1 MNTHFLKPLATAA
14 ALALSGGAAH
24 ADTGLSGTWRTATY
38 NGDYAF
44 VRFGPC
50 SGKICGVVTRTFGP
64 DGEIDLGE
72 LEEYVRA
79 ETSIGKKF
87 DDELLREVFNL
98 DETGH
103 VWQPEED

>member
-1 MNTHFLKPLATAA
+1 MTTITFRVDSTARGKQLVDLGELMREAGYLKEF
-14 ALALSGGAAH
+14 SFDRGAQE
-24 ADTGLSGTWRTATY
+24 
-38 NGDYAF
+38 
-44 VRFGPC
+44 VRFRFAKSPV
-50 SGKICGVVTRTFGP
+50 IFGP
-64 DGEIDLGE
+64 DGDIDLGE

>member
-1 MNTHFLKPLATAA
+1 MTTIAFRVDSTARGKQLVDLGELMREAGYLKEF
-14 ALALSGGAAH
+14 SFDRGAQE
-24 ADTGLSGTWRTATY
+24 
-38 NGDYAF
+38 
-44 VRFGPC
+44 VRFHFAKSPV
-50 SGKICGVVTRTFGP
+50 IFGP
-64 DGEIDLGE
+64 DGEIDLDE